1 MYHPRGGLR
10 AFNPDWQS
18 QLVPWAAEPP
28 VLLSDLAA
36 GIWVMP
42 QWCLPS
48 TPSRA
53 GRTGWNSA
61 DILIYSSAVPWRL
74 IILWLSLLSFRRITC
89 WRRWRRR
96 GAQACPHSF
105 TFYEISFQHLPSA
118 LQHHSQHVGSPSPPP
133 THSSGIPL
141 LYPCVKGQGRVH
153 TLPPYRENTITY
165 LFVWHILQLRG
176 KPRKCLLDALYF
188 I

>member
-1 MYHPRGGLR
+1 
-10 AFNPDWQS
+10 
-18 QLVPWAAEPP
+18 
-28 VLLSDLAA
+28 
-36 GIWVMP
+36 MP

-48 TPSRA
+48 SPSRA
-53 GRTGWNSA
+53 GRAGWNSA

-74 IILWLSLLSFRRITC
+74 IIPWLSLLSFHRITC

-118 LQHHSQHVGSPSPPP
+118 LQHRSQHVGSPSPPP
-133 THSSGIPL
+133 PTVLASPFPMSKDREGCTHSHP
-141 LYPCVKGQGRVH
+141 
-153 TLPPYRENTITY
+153 TENITY